1 MKSKKYTLG
10 RNVLFHL
17 NSARQWN
24 KWVCYFQFLDVIP
37 NVAATFLGIWL
48 PSLIVSMLQ
57 RGTSLKALL
66 ATTILVSSGMLVSN
80 VADIGMRQY
89 LHRNGLSL
97 TLYYD
102 KLAFEKTM
110 RVDYDLL
117 ESPEVRKLVGNVWD
131 TLRNEF
137 AVRWSV
143 TSMPVLLISVFNSA
157 FYGALLCGIHFSLV
171 LLLVLT
177 MVVNAVLL
185 KRTRDVHGRYHEEL
199 SRHTKAAAY
208 VNRHAMERSDGKD
221 IRIYQMQD
229 WFLEKYDDA
238 VSGMDRIYGKIHKQY
253 FFRRF
258 QELGFGFAAEL
269 LSYGYLAYLLA
280 EGRSSASEFVFS
292 VGLVRTFMTSVS
304 ALIGRVQDLNNVH
317 AFLTYIRKLLDL
329 PEKAGKEAVPTDGT
343 KGLEIVFRDVS
354 FRYPG
359 AEAEVLSHVNLTIRS
374 NEKLALIGLNGAGKT
389 TFVKLLCGF
398 YKPTKGE
405 ILVNG
410 IPQGEYD
417 RDAYVGLVSAL
428 FQDSML
434 FPVTVDENL
443 TGAAPTQADSASR
456 RTNAALAQTDCAP
469 TRTNAAPTQA
479 DSAPTQTNA
488 ALAQTDYA
496 STRTNAAPTQVDADR
511 LAYVLKLSGF
521 GERYESLPRGGGTE
535 LVREVNE
542 KATDLSGGEK
552 QKLLFARAL
561 YKKAPLLILDEP
573 TAALDPIAENEL
585 YLRYGEA
592 ARNRTVVFISH
603 RLSSTRFCDRIA
615 LLEGGRILEEGT
627 HEALLAKKGRY
638 AELYEM
644 QSKYYREE
652 AGR

>member
-66 ATTILVSSGMLVSN
+66 ATIILVSSGMLVSN

-110 RVDYDLL
+110 RIDYDLL

-443 TGAAPTQADSASR
+443 TGAAPTQ
-456 RTNAALAQTDCAP
+456 TNAALAQTDCAP
-469 TRTNAAPTQA
+469 TRTNATM
-479 DSAPTQTNA
+479 
-488 ALAQTDYA
+488 
-496 STRTNAAPTQVDADR
+496 TQVDADR

>member
-37 NVAATFLGIWL
+37 NMAATFLGIWL

-66 ATTILVSSGMLVSN
+66 ATIILVSSGMLVSN

-110 RVDYDLL
+110 RIDYDLL

-329 PEKAGKEAVPTDGT
+329 PEKTGKEAVPTDGT

-443 TGAAPTQADSASR
+443 TGAAPTQ
-456 RTNAALAQTDCAP
+456 TNAAM
-469 TRTNAAPTQA
+469 
-479 DSAPTQTNA
+479 
-488 ALAQTDYA
+488 
-496 STRTNAAPTQVDADR
+496 TQVDADR

>member
-1 MKSKKYTLG
+1 MKSKRYSLG

-24 KWVCYFQFLDVIP
+24 KWVCYFQFLDVVP

-57 RGTSLKALL
+57 GGAPLKALL
-66 ATTILVSSGMLVSN
+66 AAILLVSSGMLVSN
-80 VADIGMRQY
+80 VADVGMRQY

-110 RVDYDLL
+110 KVDYDLL

-143 TSMPVLLISVFNSA
+143 TSMPVLLISAFNSVL
-157 FYGALLCGIHFSLV
+157 YGALLCRIRFGLV
-171 LLLVLT
+171 LLLLLT
-177 MVVNAVLL
+177 MGVNALLL

-238 VSGMDRIYGKIHKQY
+238 VSGMDRIYGKIHTQY
-253 FFRRF
+253 FLRGF

-304 ALIGRVQDLNNVH
+304 ALIGRVQDLNNIH

-329 PEKAGKEAVPTDGT
+329 PEKAGKETVHTDGT
-343 KGLEIVFRDVS
+343 KGVEVTFRDVS

-374 NEKLALIGLNGAGKT
+374 GEKLALIGLNGAGKT

-398 YKPTKGE
+398 YKPTQGE

-443 TGAAPTQADSASR
+443 TGAAPTQTDSE
-456 RTNAALAQTDCAP
+456 
-469 TRTNAAPTQA
+469 
-479 DSAPTQTNA
+479 
-488 ALAQTDYA
+488 
-496 STRTNAAPTQVDADR
+496 R
-511 LAYVLKLSGF
+511 LTYVLKLSGF
-521 GERYESLPRGGGTE
+521 EERYESLPRGGGTE